1 MALNVK
7 NLNTIKNV
15 AKKSDEKSQILSLKI
30 IDNENLIDYP
40 RNNEDVTQTEDIQ
53 IAIRENGFSD
63 PIEVTDYGMEPDKYM
78 IVSGHRRRCAGVKEG
93 MTKFPCIIRH
103 FENEQNIYN
112 YVLMSNSHRDSAKDP
127 LLYCKRYKMHE
138 EYLKESGFK
147 GSIINEVA
155 KRIGIS
161 PQQAERYNRFNK
173 IIAPCWDLVRLEEVG
188 MSSLL
193 PMATLTQEEQMEV
206 YEVIVQCIQNGIEPT
221 RTKCKEIIEQIK
233 TGEKKVDIVEKKDEV
248 KAEVETNQQ
257 TYEED
262 NNNEGQNVELD
273 SVAPVENLEELD
285 NENEEDTLSENPE
298 LKYRKGEKLTK
309 SMANCI
315 TTLGKGYYSFR
326 DDREREGFI
335 ELSSDMLE
343 KLANELYDFTSDEN
357 KDLSKKCLQ
366 ELKRNRDT
374 LINLCNVL
382 EKE

>member
-248 KAEVETNQQ
+248 KAEVETNQP
-257 TYEED
+257 TY
-262 NNNEGQNVELD
+262 
-273 SVAPVENLEELD
+273 
-285 NENEEDTLSENPE
+285 EEDTLSENPE

>member
-1 MALNVK
+1 
-7 NLNTIKNV
+7 
-15 AKKSDEKSQILSLKI
+15 
-30 IDNENLIDYP
+30 
-40 RNNEDVTQTEDIQ
+40 
-53 IAIRENGFSD
+53 
-63 PIEVTDYGMEPDKYM
+63 M

-221 RTKCKEIIEQIK
+221 RTKCKEIIEPVSY
-233 TGEKKVDIVEKKDEV
+233 THLR
-248 KAEVETNQQ
+248 AHET
-257 TYEED
+257 
-262 NNNEGQNVELD
+262 
-273 SVAPVENLEELD
+273 
-285 NENEEDTLSENPE
+285 
-298 LKYRKGEKLTK
+298 
-309 SMANCI
+309 
-315 TTLGKGYYSFR
+315 
-326 DDREREGFI
+326 
-335 ELSSDMLE
+335 
-343 KLANELYDFTSDEN
+343 
-357 KDLSKKCLQ
+357 
-366 ELKRNRDT
+366 
-374 LINLCNVL
+374 
-382 EKE
+382 